1 MQLTSIR
8 SSSITSIIFNSATI
22 QWNPGGRNCS
32 LSTPFYQPLEPR
44 NVHSQ
49 RGLMIQRRTSH
60 DSPKANTTADGPILD
75 PARSLLLVTRPV
87 HPCAYLTSPDCR
99 TAWVESDRLFLY
111 PHERLASREPN
122 SPRGLASHGFTV
134 RPRSPRRISRRSGS
148 WNRSVV

>member
-60 DSPKANTTADGPILD
+60 DSPKQTRLLTARFSTL
-75 PARSLLLVTRPV
+75 PV
-87 HPCAYLTSPDCR
+87 LS
-99 TAWVESDRLFLY
+99 
-111 PHERLASREPN
+111 
-122 SPRGLASHGFTV
+122 
-134 RPRSPRRISRRSGS
+134 S
-148 WNRSVV
+148 W